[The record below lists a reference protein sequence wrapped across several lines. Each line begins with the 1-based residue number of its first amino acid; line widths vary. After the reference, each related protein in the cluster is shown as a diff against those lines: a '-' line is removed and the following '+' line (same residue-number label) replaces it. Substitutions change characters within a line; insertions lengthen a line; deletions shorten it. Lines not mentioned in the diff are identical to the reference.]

1 MDISNQT
8 SLAGSDLLEKI
19 VSLTGLPSTEMEQEL
34 RHILD
39 KSGINLENM
48 TLDDLRLAMVSYLDS
63 IHEDLDSSQT
73 DSGQKDN

>member
-8 SLAGSDLLEKI
+8 SLAGADLLEKI

-34 RHILD
+34 RLILD

-63 IHEDLDSSQT
+63 IHEDLDPIEPETIQR
-73 DSGQKDN
+73 DS